1 MKAALI
7 ARSTSA
13 LSNPIAIN
21 CWIAPSLAEPT
32 LNAFGSPKAAGPA
45 GTAAGCGAG
54 GGDVAV
60 DVAGVAGGGTGIAP
74 GCGAGAELETVGV
87 DTVGAG
93 VDGFA
98 GEAVLVGLGFKS
110 DYAQS
115 GGESTFFT
123 IHTTKS
129 FSWILYDST
138 VWSSARILPFDQ
150 SELIISYG
158 VGKIP
163 E

>member
-13 LSNPIAIN
+13 LSKPIAIN

-60 DVAGVAGGGTGIAP
+60 VVAGVAGGGTGIAP
-74 GCGAGAELETVGV
+74 GCGAGAELDTVGV

-110 DYAQS
+110 DKDQS
-115 GGESTFFT
+115 GVKVPSLPC
-123 IHTTKS
+123 
-129 FSWILYDST
+129 ILRNPSLGFCMT
-138 VWSSARILPFDQ
+138 PRFGRQLGFCLLR
-150 SELIISYG
+150 SELISYG
-158 VGKIP
+158 
-163 E
+163 